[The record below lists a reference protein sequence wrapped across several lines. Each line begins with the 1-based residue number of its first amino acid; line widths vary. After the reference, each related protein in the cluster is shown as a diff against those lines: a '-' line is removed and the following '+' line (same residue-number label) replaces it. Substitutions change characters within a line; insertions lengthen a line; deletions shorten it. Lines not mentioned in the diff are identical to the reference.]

1 VKRRLSDAEALTYI
15 LRFWIVVTVLVWG
28 YLLWVV
34 L

>member
-1 VKRRLSDAEALTYI
+1 VKRKLSEAEVLTYI
-15 LRFWIVVTVLVWG
+15 LRFWIVVAVLVWG